1 MLTDSTLP
9 TPEGGRGGGGTN
21 SLTSLCLL
29 ICISCC
35 SCLSLNFSS
44 TQATFDSKCNLS
56 LLESE
61 VSDLGSWFRSIQHCD
76 WHLDWDAGLEL
87 CSEVRGQIDTPY
99 NWQHAHHR
107 WTEAALHSLPYLW
120 CHKYWPP
127 LTPQIWERGEG
138 EKWGGMIPPIIS
150 STTTTNL
157 SPLFLPAAVTIWRPA
172 S

>member
-9 TPEGGRGGGGTN
+9 TPEGGGGGGGTN

-44 TQATFDSKCNLS
+44 AQATFESKCNLS
-56 LLESE
+56 RLESE
-61 VSDLGSWFRSIQHCD
+61 VSDLGSWFRSIQHSD

-120 CHKYWPP
+120 CHK
-127 LTPQIWERGEG
+127 LATSNTTDLRERRGG
-138 EKWGGMIPPIIS
+138 KMGGMIPPIIS
-150 STTTTNL
+150 PTTTTNHV
-157 SPLFLPAAVTIWRPA
+157 PLFLPAAVTIWRPA